1 MPRSHQPSVISVF
14 IPKAAFVMYGRVIR
28 ADCRVSYNA
37 NRQWE
42 NVFAWGTT
50 AFRQACWRS
59 PRFRISTLRGDG
71 SLDEKPLRSAPLPVV
86 FIVDD
91 DPSVRGALSSLVRS
105 IGLRVETFT
114 SAQEFFGAKRP
125 DAVSCLIVDVR
136 LPGLSGL
143 DFQAELT
150 KARIQIP
157 IIFITGHGDIPM
169 SVKAMKA
176 GAIEFLTKPFRD
188 QDLLDAIRV
197 ALERGRASQAN
208 EKAIS
213 ELRAKYQTLTPR
225 EQEVMGWVT
234 GGLLNKQVAAEIGV
248 TEITVKV
255 HRGKVTRKMGAKSL
269 ADLVKMADILGI
281 RRTRS

>member
-1 MPRSHQPSVISVF
+1 MTYTKVSSASSNHTEMSSPIGDLRVYSKGRNCHVRSGNSRRLPVIAMQKPAMVTTPRGNGPL
-14 IPKAAFVMYGRVIR
+14 K
-28 ADCRVSYNA
+28 
-37 NRQWE
+37 E
-42 NVFAWGTT
+42 NKRPA
-50 AFRQACWRS
+50 S
-59 PRFRISTLRGDG
+59 
-71 SLDEKPLRSAPLPVV
+71 LPVV

-91 DPSVRGALSSLVRS
+91 DASVRGALSSLIRS
-105 IGLRVETFT
+105 IGLQVETFT

-125 DAVSCLIVDVR
+125 DAVSCLILDVR

-150 KARIQIP
+150 KAKIQIP

-176 GAIEFLTKPFRD
+176 GAVEFLTKPFRD
-188 QDLLDAIRV
+188 QDLLDAIQV

-208 EKAIS
+208 EKALS
-213 ELRAKYQTLTPR
+213 ELRAKYATLTPR

-269 ADLVKMADILGI
+269 ADLVKMADILGV
-281 RRTRS
+281 RRTKS